1 MKLKRKLSLLATGS
15 VILTASTAVL
25 FAHVLGKRMIEQ
37 TWHSRFQDSAQA
49 LALPVGCAIS
59 EHDTVLLDAYAYD
72 LIARPSLYIHAVA
85 IHDVAGKALVSIPDQ
100 EGEEGDVS
108 SHDITTPSS
117 GHDLIPISVPL
128 SWNGESVGKLQIIFT
143 NEPVKNALG
152 RMRNILVG
160 IAVLCSLIAIFI
172 SMRIADRLLYPLT
185 RLISQ
190 IGKLR
195 RNEPVELLSLTPSD
209 EIGEMGNSFLEV
221 YEELRKREQHNQEM
235 VQQLGDMTQQLS
247 DELALNAQLRERLEE
262 ENQVLQK
269 QVATNRSASSII
281 GEEGD
286 LAPVIEQAKRAAQA
300 RLTVLLSG
308 ESGTGK
314 EVLAHYVHQASDRH
328 EQSFI
333 TVNCAALP
341 ENLIESE
348 LFGHE
353 KGAFTGAADRKT
365 GKFVL
370 ADGGTIFL
378 DEIGELPL
386 HMQPKLLRVL
396 ETGQVD
402 RLGSAKPIRVD
413 VRVIAATN
421 RDLAQEV
428 AAGRFREDLYY
439 RLKVVHIE
447 IPPLRER
454 QQDLPVFAQA
464 FLEDVAEEMGIATP
478 VLSPTALSALRSYT
492 WPGNVRELR
501 HVLAAALAQHPD
513 VILDREQLS
522 PFFAAKHEQQVSL
535 AVSPNGHTGPSART
549 GYFQGDFDGFIKG
562 QEKALLSDVLP
573 SCQSQKEMAER
584 LRISEAKLH
593 RLLKKHD
600 LLGWKQQ
607 KQQYLVS

>member
-1 MKLKRKLSLLATGS
+1 MKLKRKLSLLAAGS

-49 LALPVGCAIS
+49 LALPMGCAVS
-59 EHDTVLLDAYAYD
+59 EKDTVLLDAYAYD
-72 LIARPSLYIHAVA
+72 LIARPSLYIHTIA
-85 IHDVAGKALVSIPDQ
+85 IHDAAEKPLVSIP
-100 EGEEGDVS
+100 EKEGDKA
-108 SHDITTPSS
+108 SHDFI
-117 GHDLIPISVPL
+117 LISVPL
-128 SWNGESVGKLQIIFT
+128 SWNGEAVGKLQVTFT
-143 NEPVKNALG
+143 NDPVKTALE
-152 RMRNILVG
+152 RMRSILVG
-160 IAVLCSLIAIFI
+160 IALLCSLIAILI

-185 RLISQ
+185 RLIAQ

-195 RNEPVELLSLTPSD
+195 RNEPVELLSLTPTD

-221 YEELRKREQHNQEM
+221 YEELREREQHNQEI

-269 QVATNRSASSII
+269 QVATNRSGSSII

-286 LAPVIEQAKRAAQA
+286 LAPVVEQARRAAQA

-314 EVLAHYVHQASDRH
+314 EVLAQYVHQASDRH

-353 KGAFTGAADRKT
+353 KGAFTGATDRKT

-370 ADGGTIFL
+370 ADGGTVFL

-402 RLGSAKPIRVD
+402 RIGSGKPIQVD

-421 RDLAQEV
+421 RDLAKEV

-454 QQDLPVFAQA
+454 QHDLPVLSEA
-464 FLEDVAEEMGIATP
+464 FLEEVAKEMGIATP
-478 VLSPTALSALRSYT
+478 VLSPAALSALRSYT

-522 PFFAAKHEQQVSL
+522 PFLAAKNEREVSL
-535 AVSPNGHTGPSART
+535 AASPNGNASFSARSN
-549 GYFQGDFDGFIKG
+549 YFHGDFDSFIKD
-562 QEKALLSDVLP
+562 QEKALLSDLLP

-600 LLGWKQQ
+600 LLGWKQH
-607 KQQYLVS
+607 KQQYLAS

>member
-1 MKLKRKLSLLATGS
+1 MKLKQKLSLLAAGS
-15 VILTASTAVL
+15 VLLTVSTAVL

-37 TWHSRFQDSAQA
+37 TWRSRFQDFTQA
-49 LALPVGCAIS
+49 LALPVSCAIS

-72 LIARPSLYIHAVA
+72 LIARPALYIHAVA
-85 IHDVAGKALVSIPDQ
+85 IHDIAGKALVSIPD
-100 EGEEGDVS
+100 EETHVS
-108 SHDITTPSS
+108 SPNSAGPSL
-117 GHDLIPISVPL
+117 DRDVIPISVPL
-128 SWNGESVGKLQIIFT
+128 SWNGESVGKLQIRFT
-143 NEPVKNALG
+143 NDPVKQALAK
-152 RMRNILVG
+152 MRNILIG
-160 IAVLCSLIAIFI
+160 IAGLCSLIAILI

-185 RLISQ
+185 HLISQ

-195 RNEPVELLSLTPSD
+195 RNEPVALLSLTPTD

-221 YEELRKREQHNQEM
+221 YEELRQREQHNQEV
-235 VQQLGDMTQQLS
+235 VQKLGDTTQQLS

-281 GEEGD
+281 GAEGD
-286 LAPVIEQAKRAAQA
+286 LSVVVEQTKRAAHS

-328 EQSFI
+328 KQSFI
-333 TVNCAALP
+333 TVNCAALQ

-353 KGAFTGAADRKT
+353 KGAFTGATDRKT

-402 RLGSAKPIRVD
+402 RIGSAKPIEVD

-454 QQDLPVFAQA
+454 QHDLPVLAEA
-464 FLEDVAEEMGIATP
+464 FLEDVAQEMGIAAP
-478 VLSPTALSALRSYT
+478 VLSPAALSALQSYT

-513 VILDREQLS
+513 VILDRKQLS
-522 PFFAAKHEQQVSL
+522 PFLTATHEQRGACAGSL
-535 AVSPNGHTGPSART
+535 NGNPGASART
-549 GYFQGDFDGFIKG
+549 GCFSGDFDSFIKD
-562 QEKALLSDVLP
+562 QEKALLSNLLP
-573 SCQSQKEMAER
+573 NCHSQKEMAER

-600 LLGWKQQ
+600 LLGWKQHKPQ
-607 KQQYLVS
+607 VLTA